1 MKRLKQWVSKLS
13 VKKKLIFYGY
23 LIITPVLVA
32 VCIVLVIYNYN
43 NQIDKV
49 LEKER
54 EQIRD
59 NIIEY
64 FEVQQAEVRKEP
76 IAGEMPVVIGIYPKR
91 RKSVIREKK
100 FEIDAE
106 MQKALDQ
113 F

>member
-1 MKRLKQWVSKLS
+1 MKKSD
-13 VKKKLIFYGY
+13 KKKLKKY
-23 LIITPVLVA
+23 
-32 VCIVLVIYNYN
+32 
-43 NQIDKV
+43 IDKV

>member
-1 MKRLKQWVSKLS
+1 MKKSD
-13 VKKKLIFYGY
+13 KKKLKKYIDNCLLY
-23 LIITPVLVA
+23 T
-32 VCIVLVIYNYN
+32 
-43 NQIDKV
+43 DKV

-76 IAGEMPVVIGIYPKR
+76 IAGEMPVVIGTYPKC

>member
-1 MKRLKQWVSKLS
+1 MKKSD
-13 VKKKLIFYGY
+13 KKKLKKY
-23 LIITPVLVA
+23 
-32 VCIVLVIYNYN
+32 
-43 NQIDKV
+43 IDKV
-49 LEKER
+49 LEKEL
-54 EQIRD
+54 EQIID

-76 IAGEMPVVIGIYPKR
+76 IACEMPVVIGTYPKR

>member
-1 MKRLKQWVSKLS
+1 MNRL
-13 VKKKLIFYGY
+13 
-23 LIITPVLVA
+23 
-32 VCIVLVIYNYN
+32 
-43 NQIDKV
+43 
-49 LEKER
+49 
-54 EQIRD
+54 
-59 NIIEY
+59 EY

-76 IAGEMPVVIGIYPKR
+76 IAGEMPVVIGTYPKC